1 MGVIHMSGLT
11 DAMIING
18 AVLAVVLEADLG
30 PHRKI
35 SWFRIARPLVT
46 AAVLV
51 PLYFA
56 GFSTHGT
63 GLVLELAATAA
74 GLLLG
79 VAVLALMRV
88 YRSPRTGKAVSPA
101 GFGYAALWIVVIGA
115 RAAFSYGSV
124 HWFGPQLGHWMAAN
138 AVTTDAL
145 LLMALAMTLT
155 RTLGLVGRAARLPAR
170 IAAAPHSVP
179 TGTRGA

>member
-1 MGVIHMSGLT
+1 MSGLT

-35 SWFRIARPLVT
+35 GWFRIARPLVT

-51 PLYFA
+51 PIYFA
-56 GFSTHGT
+56 GFSSHGT
-63 GLVLELAATAA
+63 GLILELVATAA

-79 VAVLALMRV
+79 VAVSALMRV
-88 YRSPRTGKAVSPA
+88 YRSPRTGKPVSRA
-101 GFGYAALWIVVIGA
+101 GFAYAALWIAVIGA
-115 RAAFSYGSV
+115 RAVFSWGSV
-124 HWFGPQLGHWMAAN
+124 HWFGPQLSSWMASN
-138 AVTTDAL
+138 AVTVDALTDAL

-170 IAAAPHSVP
+170 TAAAPQVVP
-179 TGTRGA
+179 TGTKGA

>member
-1 MGVIHMSGLT
+1 MSGLT

-35 SWFRIARPLVT
+35 GWFRIARPLVT

-79 VAVLALMRV
+79 VAVSALMRV
-88 YRSPRTGKAVSPA
+88 YRSPRTGKPVSRA
-101 GFGYAALWIVVIGA
+101 G
-115 RAAFSYGSV
+115 SPTPPCGS
-124 HWFGPQLGHWMAAN
+124 
-138 AVTTDAL
+138 
-145 LLMALAMTLT
+145 
-155 RTLGLVGRAARLPAR
+155 
-170 IAAAPHSVP
+170 S
-179 TGTRGA
+179 